1 MKENNSKKNYFKM
14 WISTILLNLALFY
27 AIFQFVYHEKAYDA
41 SHINNESF
49 VLVSVTSHID
59 LVMCKMIAGE
69 DCDIPSAGNSTS
81 ARGSGFVVSHNRSK
95 TYIVTAEH
103 VCNFKIEK
111 PRSLSDIVYNFVSIN
126 EIKLTDFNGN
136 TYSANIKYAD
146 KKNDICILESSGV
159 WGTAT
164 PIADKMPDH
173 GERVYNIAAPYGIFS
188 PGMALTFD
196 GYYSGTDQWGNEVYT
211 LPTRPGS
218 SGSAIFNS
226 AGELVSIIHSSTM
239 ALENIGI
246 GCKLKNLKAAISSYA
261 TEPANGYF
269 FFLRR

>member
-1 MKENNSKKNYFKM
+1 MKKNNSNRDYFKM
-14 WISTILLNLALFY
+14 WISTILFNFLLFY
-27 AIFQFVYHEKAYDA
+27 VIFAYHEKTYDA

-59 LVMCKMIAGE
+59 LAMCEMVAGE
-69 DCDIPSAGNSTS
+69 NCGFSPANRSTS
-81 ARGSGFVVSHNRSK
+81 ARGSGFVVSHSKSK

-111 PRSLSDIVYNFVSIN
+111 PPTLSNIVYNFVSIN
-126 EIKLTDFNGN
+126 KVKLTDFNGN
-136 TYSANIKYAD
+136 IYSANIKYAD
-146 KKNDICILESSGV
+146 KKNDICILESDGI
-159 WGTAT
+159 WGSAT
-164 PIADKMPDH
+164 PTANEMPRH
-173 GERVYNIAAPYGIFS
+173 GERVYNIAAPYGIFY

-246 GCKLKNLKAAISSYA
+246 GCKLKNLKSAISSYA
-261 TEPANGYF
+261 DEPMDNYL